1 MGGPTSR
8 TRPAP
13 SPRSCPTSSRAP
25 FTRRDPKE
33 NARSGLVL
41 NRLTYSVTFPSTGKS
56 LSGDFSFQEGFG
68 AITGPNEAGKSVILE
83 MIRYCLFG
91 TRALRGKSDDYKN
104 LKADLTFTAKGETYL
119 VKRTITTARIFRD
132 ETEIANGQKGVN
144 TKVAEILG
152 FGLDVFDTACVAN
165 QGDIEKLG
173 SMLPSE
179 RKQMVDSVIGMSA
192 IDDIAKWCGQE
203 ANSLAS
209 LISGMEEGLVK
220 PVKPTPP
227 PEYVPSKDLA
237 ELRDAQR
244 VLNDELNQI
253 KGRLS
258 QTRMSKPDKPVAPV
272 STTAAELEIL
282 VDKARAYEQA
292 QAELKRIPPPPPP
305 FSEDGIDDWELRQKL
320 ARNYALT
327 MTAEQVAKADA
338 DAELV
343 RKFERLDHL
352 QKQLRDLLDVGTHT
366 CPACSHE
373 WPMEAD
379 RVTKV
384 QIQVETLKVE
394 LKDLERPGKPDMVN
408 VDVARRQLQAFEKIK
423 DDWERVKD
431 AVEPPHTRQQ
441 VAEFKVALAA
451 QARRAEL
458 EAVEPAT
465 SPSKELN
472 ALWRDRLAYE
482 SDLASYEARL
492 ADWEAQ
498 ESAYAKDQARAD
510 ELAEVPSNLRLL
522 EAHYEQAK
530 IYEDRLASYK
540 RDQKVYA
547 ERQTEIK
554 ARKERE
560 AGFRKGRDAMTI
572 LRRLVKQHLIPSLNK
587 VASHYVSKMTGGQRN
602 VIEVDEDFEIKV
614 DNQPINTL
622 SGSGKAVANLA
633 LRLGLGQVLT
643 NNVFSVF
650 LGDEIDASMDADR
663 AHNTALTLEYL
674 ASRISQILLVSHKY
688 PQADYYIELEA
699 NEANSN

>member
-1 MGGPTSR
+1 M
-8 TRPAP
+8 
-13 SPRSCPTSSRAP
+13 
-25 FTRRDPKE
+25 
-33 NARSGLVL
+33 L

-56 LSGDFSFQEGFG
+56 LSGDFSFQTGFG
-68 AITGPNEAGKSVILE
+68 AITGPNEVGKSVILE

-91 TRALRGKSDDYKN
+91 TSALRGKSEDYKN
-104 LKADLTFTAKGETYL
+104 LKAALTFTAKGDAWT
-119 VKRTITTARIFRD
+119 VDRTITTAKLFRGGHPVA
-132 ETEIANGQKGVN
+132 TGQKGVN
-144 TKVAEILG
+144 GKIVETLG
-152 FGLDVFDTACVAN
+152 FGLEVFDTACVAN

-173 SMLPSE
+173 AMRPAE
-179 RKQMVDSVIGMSA
+179 RKAMVDSVIGLSV
-192 IDDIAKWCGQE
+192 IDELAKWCGQE
-203 ANSLAS
+203 ANGLAQ
-209 LISGMEEGLVK
+209 LISGMEDGLVK
-220 PVKPTPP
+220 PVLPSPP
-227 PEYVPSKDLA
+227 PEYTPSKDLA

-253 KGRLS
+253 KGRLK
-258 QTRMSKPDKPVAPV
+258 QTRMAKPDQPVAPV

-282 VDKARAYEQA
+282 VEKARAYEQA
-292 QAELKRIPPPPPP
+292 QAELKRIPAPPPP
-305 FSEDGIDDWELRQKL
+305 FSEEGIDDWELRQKL

-338 DAELV
+338 DVELL

-352 QKQLRDLLDVGTHT
+352 EKQHADLLAVGKHV
-366 CPACSHE
+366 CPSCSHE

-379 RVTKV
+379 RIEK
-384 QIQVETLKVE
+384 I
-394 LKDLERPGKPDMVN
+394 ERDIVALDAEIGERKRPSKPDMVN

-465 SPSKELN
+465 SASKDLN
-472 ALWRDRLAYE
+472 KLWRDRLAYE

-498 ESAYAKDQARAD
+498 ESAYAKDAAREV
-510 ELAEVPSNLRLL
+510 ELMMVPSNLRLL
-522 EAHYEQAK
+522 EAAYDQAK
-530 IYEDRLASYK
+530 IYEDRLATFK
-540 RDQKVYA
+540 RDLKVY
-547 ERQTEIK
+547 EDRQEEIK
-554 ARKERE
+554 AKKEKE
-560 AGFRKGRDAMTI
+560 EGYRKGRAAMGI
-572 LRRLVKQHLIPSLNK
+572 LRQLVKQHLVPSLNK
-587 VASHYVSKMTGGQRN
+587 VASHYISKMTGGQRN
-602 VIEVDEDFEIKV
+602 VIEVDEDFEITV
-614 DNQPINTL
+614 DGQPINTL
-622 SGSGKAVANLA
+622 SGSGKAVANLS

-643 NNVFSVF
+643 NNTFSVF

-674 ASRISQILLVSHKY
+674 ANRISQILLVTHKY

-699 NEANSN
+699 NEQNSN